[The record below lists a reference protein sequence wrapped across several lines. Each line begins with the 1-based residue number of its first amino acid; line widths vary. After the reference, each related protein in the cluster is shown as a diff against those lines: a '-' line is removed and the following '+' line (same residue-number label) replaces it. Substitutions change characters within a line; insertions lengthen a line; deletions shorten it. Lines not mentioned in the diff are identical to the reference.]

1 MDRPARLAR
10 IRRVT
15 AFVLGLTILISTS
28 ASQVVALLAVALV
41 LIERKPHEHWQEI
54 RGNPVVWAS
63 LALFFWLG
71 VSMAYSVAPRSEMF
85 HVWLKYRELLLLPF
99 FLLLCRDGQ
108 AARAGL
114 YGFLAS
120 VALIVV
126 LGIYE
131 RLFHTYIMF
140 SDRTAAGVF
149 GSYIIEGVMV
159 SLAAYHLSV
168 AAMLDPRR
176 RLYWALGAGLA
187 IVYVLFCTLGRTGYI
202 VVFALAL
209 LLLFQTAPRRWL
221 LPGLVIIGLVTGG
234 IFLAS
239 PDVSERI
246 SGAIAGV
253 EGSHANGSAN
263 SAGVRMQFYRGS
275 LEVFALHPIFG
286 TGTGS
291 FERVYNAHAAAENL
305 APTTN
310 PHNEY
315 LMIGVQTGI
324 VGLALLLALLGAL
337 WVSAARLPLADAL
350 RGRAV
355 TLALAVSCLFNSSLL
370 DHVDGQSFAFQI
382 GLFYFGIS
390 RREDQRHHHDV

>member
-1 MDRPARLAR
+1 MDRQARLAR
-10 IRRVT
+10 LRCVI
-15 AFVLGLTILISTS
+15 AFVLGFTILISTS
-28 ASQVVALLAVALV
+28 VSQVIALIAVALV
-41 LIERKPHEHWQEI
+41 LIERKPQEHWQQI

-63 LALFFWLG
+63 LALFLWLG
-71 VSMAYSVAPRSEMF
+71 ISMAYSVAPRSDMIRA
-85 HVWLKYRELLLLPF
+85 WLKYHELLLLPF
-99 FLLLCRDGQ
+99 FLLLCRDGP

-120 VALIVV
+120 VALVVV

-131 RLFHTYIMF
+131 RLFHTYIVF
-140 SDRTAAGVF
+140 SHHAAAGVF
-149 GSYIIEGVMV
+149 GSYIIEGVMA
-159 SLAAYHLSV
+159 SLAAYHLAV
-168 AAMLDPRR
+168 AAMLDPPRR
-176 RLYWALGAGLA
+176 PYWAFGAGLA
-187 IVYVLFCTLGRTGYI
+187 IVYVIFCTLGRTGYL
-202 VVFALAL
+202 VVFALAV

-221 LPGLVIIGLVTGG
+221 LPGVVLTGLITGG
-234 IFLAS
+234 VFFAS
-239 PDVSERI
+239 PDLSERM
-246 SGAIAGV
+246 SGVITGI

-263 SAGVRMQFYRGS
+263 SAGLRMQFYRGS
-275 LEVFALHPIFG
+275 LEIFALHPIFG

-291 FERVYNAHAAAENL
+291 FERVYSAHAAAENL

-324 VGLALLLALLGAL
+324 VGLALFFGLLGAL

-355 TLALAVSCLFNSSLL
+355 TLALAISCLFNSSLL
-370 DHVDGQSFAFQI
+370 DHVDGHSFAFQI